1 LWAELENT
9 ATRIPSEFTPEHA
22 DLIEKQRKKQ
32 KRRERRL
39 KRAVVSIG
47 GWTMIAAMI
56 YLIIVTARTVP
67 KIWDPYDVLGVSRV
81 GFRLFRSGNTLTVG
95 QSASEKEI
103 KKHYRKLSL
112 TQHPDKRQPDES
124 RNITVDSINDHWV
137 EVTKAFKALT
147 DEEIRQNFLQY
158 GHPDGKQSFSIG
170 IALPKWIITDGN
182 GKFVLLIYA
191 LALGVLLPY
200 FVGKWWYG
208 TQRLTKEKILVSSA
222 GKLFR
227 EYDNEQGESG
237 VIGALSSADEFND
250 TLAGNKA
257 DNGLSKLEQK
267 VLSEDDSPVLKAL
280 TKKDRQKLEEL
291 EDSRRRKVLTLLWAY
306 LGRIELDDEELNEEK
321 YEVAPIA
328 LRLNDAYASMALAY
342 GTTKAV
348 LSAYHTS
355 QNLIQAT
362 RPGASP
368 LEQLP
373 HFTPA
378 VAEAAE
384 AERSRNHLS
393 IQEFMTIPASQR
405 KARLVAPGLLSE
417 EQFSTAMALAS
428 QIPVL
433 QVEKAFFKV
442 VGERFVT
449 PSSLV
454 QFVIKARFIPPGA
467 SNVPEINPKDLLDI
481 DPDESDV
488 AANTGRKDDRSDEK
502 PIQPPLTHAPYYARD
517 HAPRWYIFLADSKQ
531 GRIAVPPFTF
541 TTFDKPILDASG
553 KPTFNVQTLKMQ
565 FGAPPQPGSYTFV
578 MHMICDSYIGMDTKQ
593 EVTLVVEDASK
604 AEAVEEE
611 EEISEP
617 DEGKTKPSHSQHN
630 TINISLD
637 SFTGQMRTLKE
648 GAPVR
653 KKKSKDDDSSDGSD
667 TEGDVESESE
677 TDTDTDSEAE

>member
-81 GFRLFRSGNTLTVG
+81 GFRLFRSGNTLTAG

-648 GAPVR
+648 GAPAR